1 MGSVDIIGLAWFRN
15 HSLKG
20 ARTYVETF
28 CKVVYLYVQISIDI
42 PLFLIRRLLIFKDP
56 PQKGS
61 DRLRS
66 PP

>member
-1 MGSVDIIGLAWFRN
+1 MGSVDIIGLSWFRN

-42 PLFLIRRLLIFKDP
+42 PLN
-56 PQKGS
+56 
-61 DRLRS
+61 
-66 PP
+66 